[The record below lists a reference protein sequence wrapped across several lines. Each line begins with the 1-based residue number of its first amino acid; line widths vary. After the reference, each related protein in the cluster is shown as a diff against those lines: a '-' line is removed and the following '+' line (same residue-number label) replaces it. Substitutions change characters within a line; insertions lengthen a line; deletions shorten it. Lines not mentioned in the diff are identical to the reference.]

1 MQTPIEMWQ
10 KIKAEY
16 PDTIIMIRVGDFQE
30 VYGDDATT
38 CSKILGLKTAT
49 MHSKGQS
56 LPIAGFPHQSV
67 DAKLAALIK
76 AGQRVALAEWKP
88 YGIPQNSVIA

>member
-1 MQTPIEMWQ
+1 MTPIEMWQ

-30 VYGDDATT
+30 VYGDDATK
-38 CSKILGLKTAT
+38 CGAILGLTIAT

-56 LPIAGFPHQSV
+56 LPMAGFPHHYIDS
-67 DAKLAALIK
+67 KLSKLIQ
-76 AGQRVALAEWKP
+76 AGQRVALVEWKSDNV
-88 YGIPQNSVIA
+88 PQNAGIA